1 MLRDTFGI
9 SRWAKWSLL
18 RIKPALWAIIA
29 NKFVTLS
36 IMKALFEIIP
46 KKFRAATCGVVLSAL
61 LRALL
66 NFAGLAVLL
75 PVLLMVLNSQQ
86 IHSNQILST
95 LYEWGGF
102 TTDQQF
108 IAATCAVVIG
118 VIALKQA
125 CNLLL
130 QRVQR
135 RYVVRLYKY
144 FSVKTFRNYH
154 DRGLAFIK
162 RQNTAILSRNV
173 NFICYNLVMGVISPT
188 ISMICEVL
196 LLGLLL
202 AALMWYN
209 PMIALLAVAAFI
221 PLSWVYV
228 VILRGKLRDY
238 GQRENEARR
247 QQARAV
253 VETFRGYTD
262 IEINNA
268 FPTMQRRFEQS
279 LDTIA
284 EIKSR
289 TDIIGAMPSIIAE
302 MSVALAMVVLI
313 LLGTATS
320 HPDTSLIFGIF
331 AVAAIRILPTVRAIM
346 AQWWQIRYNYY
357 CIDIVREGLEE
368 ADEIEND
375 APIQRIELGSA
386 IEVEG
391 LGFRFEDA
399 DKEQW
404 TLRNLNLTI
413 RKGEKIG
420 IRGTSGAGKTT
431 LFNLLLGFLTPTEG
445 EIKIDGQ
452 RLDRA
457 LARRWQTSIGYVS
470 QNVYIEDS
478 TIAGNIALGVDTDK
492 IDRERLDD
500 VIRRARLKEFV
511 GQLPNGADT
520 AIGECGNRLSGG
532 QRQRIGIA
540 RALYKQAD
548 VLFFDEA
555 TSSLDDRTEQEI
567 NHSIA
572 RLASENKSLTLL
584 VIAHRESSLE
594 ACDRVITID
603 HNPIHHV

>member
-1 MLRDTFGI
+1 
-9 SRWAKWSLL
+9 
-18 RIKPALWAIIA
+18 
-29 NKFVTLS
+29 
-36 IMKALFEIIP
+36 MKALFEIIP

-61 LRALL
+61 VRALL

-86 IHSNQILST
+86 IHSNRMLSA

-102 TTDQQF
+102 ATDQQF
-108 IAATCAVVIG
+108 IIATCVAVVA

-144 FSVKTFRNYH
+144 FSVKVFRNYH
-154 DRGLAFIK
+154 DRGLAFLK

-188 ISMICEVL
+188 ISMISEVL

-202 AALMWYN
+202 VALMWYN
-209 PMIALLAVAAFI
+209 PLIALLAVAAFI
-221 PLSWVYV
+221 PLSWIYV

-247 QQARAV
+247 QQAKAV

-284 EIKSR
+284 KIKSQ
-289 TDIIGAMPSIIAE
+289 TDVIGAMPSIIAE
-302 MSVALAMVVLI
+302 MSVAVAMVVLI
-313 LLGTATS
+313 MLGTATS
-320 HPDTSLIFGIF
+320 HPDTSLIFGVF
-331 AVAAIRILPTVRAIM
+331 AVAAIRILPSVRAIM
-346 AQWWQIRYNYY
+346 AQWWQVRYNFY
-357 CIDIVREGLEE
+357 CIDIVREGLQE
-368 ADEIEND
+368 ADTAEVDGTIERLD
-375 APIQRIELGSA
+375 FRSA
-386 IEVEG
+386 IEVRG
-391 LGFRFEDA
+391 LGFRFDDA
-399 DKEQW
+399 DEDQW
-404 TLRNLNLTI
+404 TLRKLNMTI

-431 LFNLLLGFLTPTEG
+431 LFNLLLGFLAPTEG
-445 EIKIDGQ
+445 EITIDGE
-452 RLDRA
+452 RLDRT

-470 QNVYIEDS
+470 QSVYIEDS
-478 TIAGNIALGVDTDK
+478 TIAGNIALGVDSDK
-492 IDRERLDD
+492 IDRERLAD
-500 VIRRARLKEFV
+500 VIRRARLEEFV
-511 GQLPNGADT
+511 GQLSAGADT
-520 AIGECGNRLSGG
+520 PIGECGSRLSGG

-567 NHSIA
+567 NHAIEQLSREQSA
-572 RLASENKSLTLL
+572 LTIV
-584 VIAHRESSLE
+584 VIAHRSTSLE
-594 ACDRVITID
+594 YCDRIIE
-603 HNPIHHV
+603 I

>member
-1 MLRDTFGI
+1 
-9 SRWAKWSLL
+9 
-18 RIKPALWAIIA
+18 
-29 NKFVTLS
+29 
-36 IMKALFEIIP
+36 MKALFEIIP
-46 KKFRAATCGVVLSAL
+46 NKFRAATCGVVVSAL
-61 LRALL
+61 VRALL

-86 IHSNQILST
+86 IHSNPILAK
-95 LYEWGGF
+95 LYDWGGF

-108 IAATCAVVIG
+108 IVATCVAVVA

-125 CNLLL
+125 CNLLM

-144 FSVKTFRNYH
+144 FSVKVFRNYH

-188 ISMICEVL
+188 ISIISEVL
-196 LLGLLL
+196 LLGMLL

-209 PMIALLAVAAFI
+209 ALIALLAVAAFI
-221 PLSWVYV
+221 PLSWIYIVL
-228 VILRGKLRDY
+228 LRGKLRDY
-238 GQRENEARR
+238 GQLENEARR
-247 QQARAV
+247 QQAKAV
-253 VETFRGYTD
+253 VETFRGYAD

-268 FPTMQRRFEQS
+268 FPTMQHRFEQS

-284 EIKSR
+284 GIKTR
-289 TDIIGAMPSIIAE
+289 TDLIGAMPSIITE
-302 MSVALAMVVLI
+302 MSVALVMVALI

-320 HPDTSLIFGIF
+320 HPDTSVIFGVF

-357 CIDIVREGLEE
+357 CIDVVREGLQE
-368 ADEIEND
+368 ANAIEHD
-375 APIQRIELGSA
+375 TLIERLEFRSA
-386 IEVEG
+386 IEVRG
-391 LGFRFEDA
+391 LSFRFDDA
-399 DKEQW
+399 EADQW
-404 TLRNLNLTI
+404 TLRDLDLTI

-431 LFNLLLGFLTPTEG
+431 LFNLLLGFFTPTEG
-445 EIKIDGQ
+445 EITIDGEK
-452 RLDRA
+452 LDRT
-457 LARRWQTSIGYVS
+457 LSRRWQTSIGYVS
-470 QNVYIEDS
+470 QSVYIEDS
-478 TIAGNIALGVDTDK
+478 TIASNIALGIDPDK
-492 IDRERLDD
+492 IDRERLAD
-500 VIRRARLKEFV
+500 VIRRARLEEFV
-511 GQLPNGADT
+511 AQLPKGADT
-520 AIGECGNRLSGG
+520 PIGECGSRLSGG

-567 NHSIA
+567 N
-572 RLASENKSLTLL
+572 LAIEQLSREQSALTIV
-584 VIAHRESSLE
+584 VIAHRSTSLE
-594 ACDRVITID
+594 YCDRIIE
-603 HNPIHHV
+603 I

>member
-1 MLRDTFGI
+1 
-9 SRWAKWSLL
+9 
-18 RIKPALWAIIA
+18 
-29 NKFVTLS
+29 
-36 IMKALFEIIP
+36 MKALFEIIP
-46 KKFRAATCGVVLSAL
+46 NKFRAATCGVVVSAL
-61 LRALL
+61 VRALL

-86 IHSNQILST
+86 IHSNPILAK
-95 LYEWGGF
+95 LYDWGGF
-102 TTDQQF
+102 ATDQQF
-108 IAATCAVVIG
+108 IVATCVAVVA

-125 CNLLL
+125 CNLLM

-135 RYVVRLYKY
+135 RYVVQLYKY
-144 FSVKTFRNYH
+144 FSVKVFRNYH
-154 DRGLAFIK
+154 DRGLAFLK

-188 ISMICEVL
+188 ISIISEIL

-209 PMIALLAVAAFI
+209 ALIALLAVAAFI
-221 PLSWVYV
+221 PLSWIYIVL
-228 VILRGKLRDY
+228 LRGKLRDY
-238 GQRENEARR
+238 GQLENEARR
-247 QQARAV
+247 QQAKAV
-253 VETFRGYTD
+253 IETFRGYAD

-284 EIKSR
+284 GIKTR
-289 TDIIGAMPSIIAE
+289 TDVIGAMPSIITE
-302 MSVALAMVVLI
+302 MSVALAMVALI

-320 HPDTSLIFGIF
+320 RPDTSLIFGVF

-357 CIDIVREGLEE
+357 CIDVVHEGLRE
-368 ADEIEND
+368 ADTIEND
-375 APIQRIELGSA
+375 TPIERLEFRSA
-386 IEVEG
+386 IEVRG
-391 LGFRFEDA
+391 LSFRFDDA
-399 DKEQW
+399 DADQW
-404 TLRNLNLTI
+404 TLRDIDLTI

-445 EIKIDGQ
+445 EITIDGKK
-452 RLDRA
+452 LDHT
-457 LARRWQTSIGYVS
+457 LSRRWQTSIGYVS
-470 QNVYIEDS
+470 QSVYIEDS
-478 TIAGNIALGVDTDK
+478 TIASNIALGVDPDK
-492 IDRERLDD
+492 IDRERLAD
-500 VIRRARLKEFV
+500 VIRRARLEEFV
-511 GQLPNGADT
+511 GQLSKGADT
-520 AIGECGNRLSGG
+520 PIGECGNRLSGG

-567 NHSIA
+567 N
-572 RLASENKSLTLL
+572 LAIEQLSREQSALTIV
-584 VIAHRESSLE
+584 VIAHRSTSLE
-594 ACDRVITID
+594 YCDRIIE
-603 HNPIHHV
+603 I

>member
-1 MLRDTFGI
+1 
-9 SRWAKWSLL
+9 
-18 RIKPALWAIIA
+18 
-29 NKFVTLS
+29 
-36 IMKALFEIIP
+36 MKALFEIIP

-144 FSVKTFRNYH
+144 FSVKIFRNYH

-357 CIDIVREGLEE
+357 CIDIVREGLKE

-478 TIAGNIALGVDTDK
+478 TIAGNIALGVDTDQ
-492 IDRERLDD
+492 IDRERLAD
-500 VIRRARLKEFV
+500 VIRRARLEEFV
-511 GQLPNGADT
+511 AQLPNGADT

-567 NHSIA
+567 NHAIEQLSREQSA
-572 RLASENKSLTLL
+572 LTIV
-584 VIAHRESSLE
+584 VIAHRSTSLE
-594 ACDRVITID
+594 YCDRIIE
-603 HNPIHHV
+603 I

>member
-1 MLRDTFGI
+1 
-9 SRWAKWSLL
+9 
-18 RIKPALWAIIA
+18 
-29 NKFVTLS
+29 
-36 IMKALFEIIP
+36 MKALFEIIP
-46 KKFRAATCGVVLSAL
+46 NKFRAATCGVVVSAL
-61 LRALL
+61 VRALL

-86 IHSNQILST
+86 IHSNPILAK
-95 LYEWGGF
+95 LYDWGGF
-102 TTDQQF
+102 ATDQQF
-108 IAATCAVVIG
+108 IVATCVAVVA

-125 CNLLL
+125 CNLLM

-135 RYVVRLYKY
+135 RYVVQLYKY
-144 FSVKTFRNYH
+144 FSVKVFRNYH
-154 DRGLAFIK
+154 DRGLAFLK

-188 ISMICEVL
+188 ISIISEIL

-209 PMIALLAVAAFI
+209 ALIALLAVAAFI
-221 PLSWVYV
+221 PLSWIYIVL
-228 VILRGKLRDY
+228 LRGKLRDY
-238 GQRENEARR
+238 GQLENEARR
-247 QQARAV
+247 QQAKAV
-253 VETFRGYTD
+253 VETFRGYAD

-284 EIKSR
+284 GIKTR
-289 TDIIGAMPSIIAE
+289 TDVIGAMPSIITE
-302 MSVALAMVVLI
+302 MSVALAMVALI

-320 HPDTSLIFGIF
+320 RPDTSLIFGVF

-357 CIDIVREGLEE
+357 CIDVVREGLRE
-368 ADEIEND
+368 ADTIEND
-375 APIQRIELGSA
+375 TPIERLEFRSA
-386 IEVEG
+386 IEVRG
-391 LGFRFEDA
+391 LSFRFDDA
-399 DKEQW
+399 DADQW
-404 TLRNLNLTI
+404 TLRDLDLTI

-445 EIKIDGQ
+445 EITIDGKK
-452 RLDRA
+452 LDHT
-457 LARRWQTSIGYVS
+457 LSRRWQTSIGYVS
-470 QNVYIEDS
+470 QSVYIEDS
-478 TIAGNIALGVDTDK
+478 TIAGNIALGVDPDK
-492 IDRERLDD
+492 VDRERLAD
-500 VIRRARLKEFV
+500 VIRRARLEEFV
-511 GQLPNGADT
+511 GQLSKGADT
-520 AIGECGNRLSGG
+520 PIGECGNRLSGG

-567 NHSIA
+567 N
-572 RLASENKSLTLL
+572 LAIEQLSREQSALTIV
-584 VIAHRESSLE
+584 VIAHRSTSLE
-594 ACDRVITID
+594 YCDRIIE
-603 HNPIHHV
+603 I

>member
-1 MLRDTFGI
+1 
-9 SRWAKWSLL
+9 
-18 RIKPALWAIIA
+18 
-29 NKFVTLS
+29 
-36 IMKALFEIIP
+36 MKALFEIIP
-46 KKFRAATCGVVLSAL
+46 NKFRAATCGVVVSAL
-61 LRALL
+61 VRALL

-86 IHSNQILST
+86 IHSNPILAK
-95 LYEWGGF
+95 LYDWGGF
-102 TTDQQF
+102 ATDQQF
-108 IAATCAVVIG
+108 IVATCVAVVA

-125 CNLLL
+125 CNLLM

-135 RYVVRLYKY
+135 RYVVQLYKY
-144 FSVKTFRNYH
+144 FSVKVFRNYH
-154 DRGLAFIK
+154 DRGLAFLK

-188 ISMICEVL
+188 ISIISEIL

-209 PMIALLAVAAFI
+209 ALIALLAVAAFI
-221 PLSWVYV
+221 PLSWIYIVL
-228 VILRGKLRDY
+228 LRGKLRDY
-238 GQRENEARR
+238 GQLENEARR
-247 QQARAV
+247 QQAKAV
-253 VETFRGYTD
+253 VETFRGYAD

-284 EIKSR
+284 GIKTR
-289 TDIIGAMPSIIAE
+289 TDVIGAMPSIITE
-302 MSVALAMVVLI
+302 MSVALAMVALI

-320 HPDTSLIFGIF
+320 RPDTSLIFGVF

-357 CIDIVREGLEE
+357 CIDVVREGLRE
-368 ADEIEND
+368 ADTIEND
-375 APIQRIELGSA
+375 TPIERLEFCSA
-386 IEVEG
+386 IAVRG
-391 LGFRFEDA
+391 LSFRFDDA
-399 DKEQW
+399 DADQW
-404 TLRNLNLTI
+404 TLRDLDLTI

-445 EIKIDGQ
+445 EITIDGKK
-452 RLDRA
+452 LDHT
-457 LARRWQTSIGYVS
+457 LSRRWQTSIGYVS
-470 QNVYIEDS
+470 QSVYIEDS
-478 TIAGNIALGVDTDK
+478 TIAGNIALGVDPDK
-492 IDRERLDD
+492 IDRERLAD
-500 VIRRARLKEFV
+500 VIRRARLEEFV
-511 GQLPNGADT
+511 GQLSKGADT
-520 AIGECGNRLSGG
+520 PIGECGNRLSGG

-567 NHSIA
+567 N
-572 RLASENKSLTLL
+572 LAIEQLSREQSALTIV
-584 VIAHRESSLE
+584 VIAHRSTSLE
-594 ACDRVITID
+594 YCDRIIE
-603 HNPIHHV
+603 I

>member
-1 MLRDTFGI
+1 MSRDTFGI
-9 SRWAKWSLL
+9 SRWARWSLL

-61 LRALL
+61 LRAML

-144 FSVKTFRNYH
+144 FSVKIFRNYH

-404 TLRNLNLTI
+404 TLRDLNLTI

-452 RLDRA
+452 RLDRT

-492 IDRERLDD
+492 IDRERLAD
-500 VIRRARLKEFV
+500 VIRRARLEEFV
-511 GQLPNGADT
+511 AQLPNGADT

-567 NHSIA
+567 NHAIEQLSREQSA
-572 RLASENKSLTLL
+572 LTIV
-584 VIAHRESSLE
+584 VIAHRSTSLE
-594 ACDRVITID
+594 YCDRIIE
-603 HNPIHHV
+603 I

>member
-1 MLRDTFGI
+1 
-9 SRWAKWSLL
+9 
-18 RIKPALWAIIA
+18 
-29 NKFVTLS
+29 
-36 IMKALFEIIP
+36 MKDLFRIIP
-46 KKFRAATCGVVLSAL
+46 NKFRAATCGVVLSAL
-61 LRALL
+61 VRALL

-86 IHSNQILST
+86 IHSNPILST
-95 LYEWGGF
+95 LYKWGGF

-108 IAATCAVVIG
+108 IAATCAVVIA

-125 CNLLL
+125 CNLLM

-135 RYVVRLYKY
+135 RYVVRLYKHL
-144 FSVKTFRNYH
+144 SIKVFRNYH

-173 NFICYNLVMGVISPT
+173 NFICYNLVMGVISPA
-188 ISMICEVL
+188 ISMISELL

-209 PMIALLAVAAFI
+209 ALIALLAVAAFI
-221 PLSWVYV
+221 PLSWIYIV
-228 VILRGKLRDY
+228 VLRGKLRDY
-238 GQRENEARR
+238 GQLENEARR
-247 QQARAV
+247 QQAKAV

-284 EIKSR
+284 TIKNR
-289 TDIIGAMPSIIAE
+289 TDVIGAMPSIITE
-302 MSVALAMVVLI
+302 MSVALAMVALI
-313 LLGTATS
+313 LLGTAAS
-320 HPDTSLIFGIF
+320 RPDTSLIFGIF

-357 CIDIVREGLEE
+357 CIDIVREGLKE

-375 APIQRIELGSA
+375 APIKRIELSSA
-386 IEVEG
+386 IEVQE
-391 LGFRFEDA
+391 LGFRFDDA
-399 DKEQW
+399 DKDQW
-404 TLRNLNLTI
+404 TLRGLNLTI

-445 EIKIDGQ
+445 KIMIDGQ
-452 RLDRA
+452 RLDRT

-470 QNVYIEDS
+470 QSVYIEDS

-500 VIRRARLKEFV
+500 VIRRARLEEFV
-511 GQLPNGADT
+511 AQLPNGADT

-567 NHSIA
+567 NNAIEQLSREQSA
-572 RLASENKSLTLL
+572 LTIV
-584 VIAHRESSLE
+584 VIAHRSTSLE
-594 ACDRVITID
+594 YCDRIIE
-603 HNPIHHV
+603 I

>member
-1 MLRDTFGI
+1 M
-9 SRWAKWSLL
+9 
-18 RIKPALWAIIA
+18 
-29 NKFVTLS
+29 
-36 IMKALFEIIP
+36 MKALFEIIP

-144 FSVKTFRNYH
+144 FSVKIFRNYH

-404 TLRNLNLTI
+404 TLRDLNLTI

-452 RLDRA
+452 RLDRT

-492 IDRERLDD
+492 IDRERLAD
-500 VIRRARLKEFV
+500 VIRRARLEEFV

-520 AIGECGNRLSGG
+520 AIGECVNRLSGG

-567 NHSIA
+567 NHAIEQLSREQSA
-572 RLASENKSLTLL
+572 LTIV
-584 VIAHRESSLE
+584 VIAHRSTSLE
-594 ACDRVITID
+594 YCDRIIE
-603 HNPIHHV
+603 I

>member
-144 FSVKTFRNYH
+144 FSVKIFRNYH

-375 APIQRIELGSA
+375 APIQRIELCSA

-452 RLDRA
+452 RLDRT

-567 NHSIA
+567 NHAIEQLSREQSA
-572 RLASENKSLTLL
+572 LTIV
-584 VIAHRESSLE
+584 VIAHRSTSLE
-594 ACDRVITID
+594 YCDRIIE
-603 HNPIHHV
+603 I

>member
-1 MLRDTFGI
+1 MSRDTFGI

-357 CIDIVREGLEE
+357 CIDIVREGLKE

-452 RLDRA
+452 RLDRT

-478 TIAGNIALGVDTDK
+478 TIAGNIALGVDTDQ
-492 IDRERLDD
+492 IDRERLVD
-500 VIRRARLKEFV
+500 VIRRARLEEFV

-567 NHSIA
+567 NHAIEQLSREQSA
-572 RLASENKSLTLL
+572 LTIV
-584 VIAHRESSLE
+584 VIAHRSTSLE
-594 ACDRVITID
+594 YCDRIIE
-603 HNPIHHV
+603 I

>member
-1 MLRDTFGI
+1 MSRDTFGI

-61 LRALL
+61 FRALL

-108 IAATCAVVIG
+108 IAATGAVVIG

-144 FSVKTFRNYH
+144 FSVKIFRNYH

-346 AQWWQIRYNYY
+346 AQWWQIRYNFY

-404 TLRNLNLTI
+404 TLRDLNLTI

-452 RLDRA
+452 QLDRT

-478 TIAGNIALGVDTDK
+478 TIAGNIALGVDTDQ
-492 IDRERLDD
+492 IDCERLAD
-500 VIRRARLKEFV
+500 VIRRARLEEFV

-567 NHSIA
+567 NHAIEQLSREQSA
-572 RLASENKSLTLL
+572 LTIV
-584 VIAHRESSLE
+584 VIAHRSTSLE
-594 ACDRVITID
+594 YCDRIIE
-603 HNPIHHV
+603 I

>member
-1 MLRDTFGI
+1 MSRDTFGI

-404 TLRNLNLTI
+404 TLRDLNLTI

-452 RLDRA
+452 RLDRT

-478 TIAGNIALGVDTDK
+478 TIAGNIALGVDTDQ
-492 IDRERLDD
+492 IDRERLAD
-500 VIRRARLKEFV
+500 VIRRARLEEFV

-520 AIGECGNRLSGG
+520 AIGECGSRLSGG

-567 NHSIA
+567 NHAIEQLSREQSA
-572 RLASENKSLTLL
+572 LTIV
-584 VIAHRESSLE
+584 VIAHRSTSLE
-594 ACDRVITID
+594 YCDRIIE
-603 HNPIHHV
+603 I

>member
-144 FSVKTFRNYH
+144 FSVKIFRNYH

-567 NHSIA
+567 NHAIEQLSREQSA
-572 RLASENKSLTLL
+572 LTIV
-584 VIAHRESSLE
+584 VIAHRSTSLE
-594 ACDRVITID
+594 YCDRIIE
-603 HNPIHHV
+603 I

>member
-1 MLRDTFGI
+1 
-9 SRWAKWSLL
+9 
-18 RIKPALWAIIA
+18 
-29 NKFVTLS
+29 
-36 IMKALFEIIP
+36 MKALFEIIP
-46 KKFRAATCGVVLSAL
+46 NKFRAATCGVVVSAL
-61 LRALL
+61 VRALL

-86 IHSNQILST
+86 IHSNPILAK
-95 LYEWGGF
+95 LYDWGGF
-102 TTDQQF
+102 ATDQQF
-108 IAATCAVVIG
+108 IVATCVAVVA

-125 CNLLL
+125 CNLLM

-135 RYVVRLYKY
+135 RYVVQLYKY
-144 FSVKTFRNYH
+144 FSVKVFRNYH
-154 DRGLAFIK
+154 DRGLAFLK

-188 ISMICEVL
+188 ISIISEIL

-209 PMIALLAVAAFI
+209 ALIALLAVAAFI
-221 PLSWVYV
+221 PLSWIYIVL
-228 VILRGKLRDY
+228 LRGKLRDY
-238 GQRENEARR
+238 GQLENEARR
-247 QQARAV
+247 QQAKAV
-253 VETFRGYTD
+253 VETFRGYAD

-284 EIKSR
+284 GIKTR
-289 TDIIGAMPSIIAE
+289 TDVIGAMPSIITE
-302 MSVALAMVVLI
+302 MSVALAMVALI

-320 HPDTSLIFGIF
+320 RPDTSLIFGVF

-357 CIDIVREGLEE
+357 CIDVVHEGLRE
-368 ADEIEND
+368 ADTIEND
-375 APIQRIELGSA
+375 TPIERLEFRSA
-386 IEVEG
+386 IEVRG
-391 LGFRFEDA
+391 LSFRFDDA
-399 DKEQW
+399 DADQW
-404 TLRNLNLTI
+404 TLRDIDLTI

-445 EIKIDGQ
+445 EITIDGKK
-452 RLDRA
+452 LDHT
-457 LARRWQTSIGYVS
+457 LSRRWQTSIGYVS
-470 QNVYIEDS
+470 QSVYIEDS
-478 TIAGNIALGVDTDK
+478 TIAGNIALGIDPDK
-492 IDRERLDD
+492 IDRERLAD
-500 VIRRARLKEFV
+500 VIRRARLEEFV
-511 GQLPNGADT
+511 GQLSKGADT
-520 AIGECGNRLSGG
+520 PIGECGNRLSGG

-567 NHSIA
+567 N
-572 RLASENKSLTLL
+572 LAIEQLSREQSALTIV
-584 VIAHRESSLE
+584 VIAHRSTSLE
-594 ACDRVITID
+594 YCDRIIE
-603 HNPIHHV
+603 I

>member
-1 MLRDTFGI
+1 MSRDTFGI

-144 FSVKTFRNYH
+144 FSVKIFRNYH

-357 CIDIVREGLEE
+357 CIDIVREGLKE

-478 TIAGNIALGVDTDK
+478 TIAGNIALGVDTDQ
-492 IDRERLDD
+492 IDRERLAD
-500 VIRRARLKEFV
+500 VIRRARLEEFV
-511 GQLPNGADT
+511 AQLPNGADT

-567 NHSIA
+567 NHAIEQLSREQSA
-572 RLASENKSLTLL
+572 LTIV
-584 VIAHRESSLE
+584 VIAHRSTSLE
-594 ACDRVITID
+594 YCDRIIE
-603 HNPIHHV
+603 I

>member
-1 MLRDTFGI
+1 
-9 SRWAKWSLL
+9 
-18 RIKPALWAIIA
+18 
-29 NKFVTLS
+29 
-36 IMKALFEIIP
+36 MKALFEIIP
-46 KKFRAATCGVVLSAL
+46 NKFRAATCGVVVSAL
-61 LRALL
+61 VRALL

-86 IHSNQILST
+86 IHSNPILAK
-95 LYEWGGF
+95 LYDWGGF
-102 TTDQQF
+102 ATDQQF
-108 IAATCAVVIG
+108 IVATCVVVVA

-125 CNLLL
+125 CNLLM

-135 RYVVRLYKY
+135 RYVVQLYKY
-144 FSVKTFRNYH
+144 FSVKVFRNYH
-154 DRGLAFIK
+154 DRGLAFLK

-188 ISMICEVL
+188 ISIISEIL

-209 PMIALLAVAAFI
+209 ALIALLAVAAFI
-221 PLSWVYV
+221 PLSWIYIVL
-228 VILRGKLRDY
+228 LRGKLRDY
-238 GQRENEARR
+238 GQLENEARR
-247 QQARAV
+247 QQAKAV
-253 VETFRGYTD
+253 VETFRGYAD

-284 EIKSR
+284 GIKTR
-289 TDIIGAMPSIIAE
+289 TDVIGAMPSIITE
-302 MSVALAMVVLI
+302 MSVALAMVALI

-320 HPDTSLIFGIF
+320 RPDTSLIFGVF

-357 CIDIVREGLEE
+357 CIDVVHEGLRE
-368 ADEIEND
+368 ADTIEND
-375 APIQRIELGSA
+375 TLIERLEFRSA
-386 IEVEG
+386 IEVRG
-391 LGFRFEDA
+391 LSFRFDDA
-399 DKEQW
+399 DADQW
-404 TLRNLNLTI
+404 TLRDIDLTI

-445 EIKIDGQ
+445 EITIDGKK
-452 RLDRA
+452 LDHT
-457 LARRWQTSIGYVS
+457 LSRRWQTSIGYVS
-470 QNVYIEDS
+470 QSVYIEDS
-478 TIAGNIALGVDTDK
+478 TIASNIALGVDPDK
-492 IDRERLDD
+492 IDRERLAD
-500 VIRRARLKEFV
+500 VIRRARLEEFV
-511 GQLPNGADT
+511 GQLSNGADT
-520 AIGECGNRLSGG
+520 PIGECGNRLSGG

-567 NHSIA
+567 N
-572 RLASENKSLTLL
+572 LAIEQLSREQSALTIV
-584 VIAHRESSLE
+584 VIAHRSTSLE
-594 ACDRVITID
+594 YCDRIIE
-603 HNPIHHV
+603 I

>member
-1 MLRDTFGI
+1 MSRDTFGI

-144 FSVKTFRNYH
+144 FSVKIFRNYH

-470 QNVYIEDS
+470 QSVYIEDS
-478 TIAGNIALGVDTDK
+478 TIAGNIALGVDTDQ
-492 IDRERLDD
+492 IDRERLAD
-500 VIRRARLKEFV
+500 VIRRARLEEFV

-567 NHSIA
+567 NHAIEQLSREQSA
-572 RLASENKSLTLL
+572 LTIV
-584 VIAHRESSLE
+584 VIAHRSTSLE
-594 ACDRVITID
+594 YCDRIIE
-603 HNPIHHV
+603 I

>member
-1 MLRDTFGI
+1 
-9 SRWAKWSLL
+9 
-18 RIKPALWAIIA
+18 
-29 NKFVTLS
+29 
-36 IMKALFEIIP
+36 MKALFEIIP
-46 KKFRAATCGVVLSAL
+46 NKFRAATCGVVVSAL
-61 LRALL
+61 VRALL

-86 IHSNQILST
+86 IHSNPILAK
-95 LYEWGGF
+95 LYDWGGF
-102 TTDQQF
+102 ATDQQF
-108 IAATCAVVIG
+108 IVATCVAVVA

-125 CNLLL
+125 CNLLM

-135 RYVVRLYKY
+135 RYVVQLYKY
-144 FSVKTFRNYH
+144 LSVKVFRNYH
-154 DRGLAFIK
+154 DRGLAFLK

-188 ISMICEVL
+188 ISIISEIL

-209 PMIALLAVAAFI
+209 ALIALLAVAAFI
-221 PLSWVYV
+221 PLSWIYIVL
-228 VILRGKLRDY
+228 LRGKLRDY
-238 GQRENEARR
+238 GQLENEARR
-247 QQARAV
+247 QQAKAV
-253 VETFRGYTD
+253 VETFRGYAD

-284 EIKSR
+284 GIKTR
-289 TDIIGAMPSIIAE
+289 TDVIGAMPSIITE
-302 MSVALAMVVLI
+302 MSVALAMVALI

-320 HPDTSLIFGIF
+320 RPDTSLIFGVF

-357 CIDIVREGLEE
+357 CIDVVREGLRE
-368 ADEIEND
+368 ADTIEND
-375 APIQRIELGSA
+375 TPIERLEFRSA
-386 IEVEG
+386 IEVRE
-391 LGFRFEDA
+391 LSFRFDDA
-399 DKEQW
+399 DADQW
-404 TLRNLNLTI
+404 TLRDIDLTI

-445 EIKIDGQ
+445 EITIDGKK
-452 RLDRA
+452 LDHT
-457 LARRWQTSIGYVS
+457 LSRRWQTSIGYVS
-470 QNVYIEDS
+470 QSVYIEDS
-478 TIAGNIALGVDTDK
+478 TIAGNIALGVDPDK
-492 IDRERLDD
+492 VDRERLAD
-500 VIRRARLKEFV
+500 VIRRARLEEFV
-511 GQLPNGADT
+511 GQLSKGADT
-520 AIGECGNRLSGG
+520 PIGECGNRLSGG

-567 NHSIA
+567 N
-572 RLASENKSLTLL
+572 LAIEQLSREQSALTIV
-584 VIAHRESSLE
+584 VIAHRSTSLE
-594 ACDRVITID
+594 YCDRIIE
-603 HNPIHHV
+603 I

>member
-1 MLRDTFGI
+1 
-9 SRWAKWSLL
+9 
-18 RIKPALWAIIA
+18 
-29 NKFVTLS
+29 
-36 IMKALFEIIP
+36 MKALFEIIP
-46 KKFRAATCGVVLSAL
+46 NKFRAATCGVVVSAL
-61 LRALL
+61 VRALL

-86 IHSNQILST
+86 IHSNPILAK
-95 LYEWGGF
+95 LYDWGGF
-102 TTDQQF
+102 ATDQQF
-108 IAATCAVVIG
+108 IVATCVAVVA

-125 CNLLL
+125 CNLLM

-135 RYVVRLYKY
+135 RYVVQLYKY
-144 FSVKTFRNYH
+144 FSVKVFRNYH
-154 DRGLAFIK
+154 DRGLAFLK

-188 ISMICEVL
+188 ISIISEIL

-209 PMIALLAVAAFI
+209 ALIALLAVAAFI
-221 PLSWVYV
+221 PLSWIYIVL
-228 VILRGKLRDY
+228 LRGKLRDY
-238 GQRENEARR
+238 GQLENEARR
-247 QQARAV
+247 QQAKAV
-253 VETFRGYTD
+253 VETFRGYAD

-284 EIKSR
+284 GIKTR
-289 TDIIGAMPSIIAE
+289 TDVIGAMPSIITE
-302 MSVALAMVVLI
+302 MSVALAMVALI

-320 HPDTSLIFGIF
+320 RPDTSLIFGVF

-357 CIDIVREGLEE
+357 CIDVVREGLRE
-368 ADEIEND
+368 ADTIEND
-375 APIQRIELGSA
+375 TPIERLEFRSA
-386 IEVEG
+386 IEVRG
-391 LGFRFEDA
+391 LSFRFDDA
-399 DKEQW
+399 DADQW
-404 TLRNLNLTI
+404 TLRDIDLTI

-445 EIKIDGQ
+445 EITIDGKK
-452 RLDRA
+452 LDHT
-457 LARRWQTSIGYVS
+457 LSRRWQTSIGYVS
-470 QNVYIEDS
+470 QSVYIEDS
-478 TIAGNIALGVDTDK
+478 TIASNIALGVDPDK
-492 IDRERLDD
+492 IDRERLAD
-500 VIRRARLKEFV
+500 VIRRARLEEFV
-511 GQLPNGADT
+511 GQLSKGADT
-520 AIGECGNRLSGG
+520 PIGECGNRLSGG

-567 NHSIA
+567 N
-572 RLASENKSLTLL
+572 LAIEQLSHANR
-584 VIAHRESSLE
+584 AH
-594 ACDRVITID
+594 
-603 HNPIHHV
+603 

>member
-1 MLRDTFGI
+1 
-9 SRWAKWSLL
+9 
-18 RIKPALWAIIA
+18 
-29 NKFVTLS
+29 
-36 IMKALFEIIP
+36 MKTLFEIIP
-46 KKFRAATCGVVLSAL
+46 KKFRAATFGVVLSAL
-61 LRALL
+61 VRALL

-86 IHSNQILST
+86 IHSNRVLAS

-144 FSVKTFRNYH
+144 FSVKVFRNYH

-188 ISMICEVL
+188 ISMISEVL

-209 PMIALLAVAAFI
+209 PLIALLAVAAFI
-221 PLSWVYV
+221 PLSWIYIVL
-228 VILRGKLRDY
+228 LRGKLRDY

-253 VETFRGYTD
+253 IETFRGYTD

-284 EIKSR
+284 GIKTH
-289 TDIIGAMPSIIAE
+289 TDVIGAMPSIIAE
-302 MSVALAMVVLI
+302 MSVAIAMVVLI
-313 LLGTATS
+313 LLGTATAR
-320 HPDTSLIFGIF
+320 PDTSLIFGVF
-331 AVAAIRILPTVRAIM
+331 AVAAIRILPSVRAIM
-346 AQWWQIRYNYY
+346 AQWWQVRYNYY
-357 CIDIVREGLEE
+357 CIDVVREGLEE
-368 ADEIEND
+368 ADAIEND
-375 APIQRIELGSA
+375 SPIERLDFNSA
-386 IEVEG
+386 IEVRG
-391 LGFRFEDA
+391 LGFRFDDA
-399 DKEQW
+399 ADEQW
-404 TLRNLNLTI
+404 TLRGLNMKI
-413 RKGEKIG
+413 AKGEKIG

-431 LFNLLLGFLTPTEG
+431 LFNLLLGFLAPTEG
-445 EIKIDGQ
+445 EILIDGQ
-452 RLDRA
+452 RLDRT

-470 QNVYIEDS
+470 QSVYIEDS

-492 IDRERLDD
+492 IDRERLAD
-500 VIRRARLKEFV
+500 VIRRARLEEFID
-511 GQLPNGADT
+511 QLPNGADT
-520 AIGECGNRLSGG
+520 AIGECGSRLSGG

-567 NHSIA
+567 NHAIEQLS
-572 RLASENKSLTLL
+572 REQSTLTIV
-584 VIAHRESSLE
+584 VIAHRSSSLE
-594 ACDRVITID
+594 YCDRIIE
-603 HNPIHHV
+603 I